1 MRLRLTIR
9 PLQKPCSIT
18 LNYNYYL
25 SSAIYRWIEASS
37 PEYSALL
44 HERGFQPEGMMRR
57 FKHFCFS
64 QLMVEKRQVREGRL
78 HILSPIITWYVGMPV
93 EESLQHFVFGLF
105 EKQHFFIELPD
116 IRFAVEQVE
125 ALPEPVWTSP
135 MRFRMLSPVTVSVPI
150 DRTSVSPDGRTKLSA
165 QYLLPDDPHLSE
177 ALRNNI
183 INKYNS
189 LCDSGSQSE
198 PQDSRRSNN
207 PGDGS
212 GDSSYMFSCRFD
224 EKFIT
229 DRGGPGKITK
239 LITIRERQEGETKV
253 RGFMCPLTI
262 EGDVRLIRLAYESGL
277 GEKNSMGFGMIEY
290 RVHSAHPFEKQHSSQ
305 TAGRR

>member
-1 MRLRLTIR
+1 MTPMRLRLTIR

-37 PEYSALL
+37 PEYSARL
-44 HERGFQPEGMMRR
+44 HERGFQPEGMRRR

-64 QLMVEKRQVREGRL
+64 QLVVEKRQVREGRL

-105 EKQHFFIELPD
+105 EKQHFFIESPD

-125 ALPEPVWTSP
+125 ALPEPAWSSP
-135 MRFRMLSPVTVSVPI
+135 MHFRMLSPVTVSVPI
-150 DRTSVSPDGRTKLSA
+150 DRTSTSPDGRTKLSA
-165 QYLLPDDPHLSE
+165 QYLLPDDPRLSQ

-183 INKYNS
+183 LNKWRS
-189 LCDSGSQSE
+189 LCRSESLSDLQDSGSDRLSDL
-198 PQDSRRSNN
+198 QDVAFTCSL
-207 PGDGS
+207 DQ
-212 GDSSYMFSCRFD
+212 
-224 EKFIT
+224 KFIA

-253 RGFMCPLTI
+253 RAFMCPLTI

-277 GEKNSMGFGMIEY
+277 GEKNSMGFGMIECIDH
-290 RVHSAHPFEKQHSSQ
+290 RAHSGEKEHSSQ
-305 TAGRR
+305 TGKRR